1 MAKRIS
7 DEFIEQLRMNND
19 IVSVI
24 SPYVDLKRRGKNLI
38 GLCPFHNEKTPSFT
52 VYPDTQSFYCFGC
65 GAGGEIISFVRRI
78 ENIDYIE
85 AVKSLADKSGMAMPE
100 DGYDDS
106 LIIKRKR
113 MYEMNKE
120 AAKFFHQTLISEE
133 GKTALNYYLS
143 RGYTMSTIRK
153 FGLGYAPDSWDS
165 LLKHLRKLG
174 YSYEEVYEADL
185 AKKSTKTDKVRYYDN
200 FRNRVMVPIID
211 VRGRIVAFGGRVL
224 DDSKPKYVNTSDT
237 LVYKKSLG
245 VFSLNNAKNSN
256 DGQLMVVEGYMDVIA
271 LYQAG
276 FTNTVAAL
284 GTAFTSEMAKLLSRY
299 ANEILLCFDND
310 DAGRKATERAIQVFS
325 SVGLKV
331 KVIKMTGGKDPD
343 EILKKYGPEKFRSF
357 ITGAANDI
365 EYKILEERSKYDIES
380 SDGKLNFIKA
390 VAQILSE
397 TDDVIA
403 RDVYATKI
411 CNELSFNKD
420 AMMSQITSL
429 SKKRNYQKKAGRF
442 REIQKEISGLNDKVN
457 PQKSKNLRGTNAEE
471 ALLSSLMRNP
481 DFWSKIKD
489 EITPDDFITDFNRR
503 LFQII
508 TERIDNGANLD
519 LSLIADSSFSLE
531 EVDAIK
537 TIEMK
542 SENLNH
548 SIKEC
553 RDCIDVIKTEKEK
566 SKNMSINVSEL
577 SDEDFM
583 NLFKRSKE

>member
-24 SPYVDLKRRGKNLI
+24 SPYVELKRRGKNLI

-65 GAGGEIISFVRRI
+65 GAGGEMISFVRRI

-85 AVKSLADKSGMAMPE
+85 AVKSLADKCGMAMPE

-113 MYEMNKE
+113 VYEMNKE
-120 AAKFFHQTLISEE
+120 AARFFHQVLMSDE

-143 RGYTMSTIRK
+143 RGYTPATIKK
-153 FGLGYAPDSWDS
+153 FGLGYAPDSWDK
-165 LLKHLRKLG
+165 LLKHLRGLG
-174 YSYEEVYEADL
+174 YSYEEIYEADL

-245 VFSLNNAKNSN
+245 VFALNYAKNSN
-256 DGQLMVVEGYMDVIA
+256 ERKLMVVEGYMDVIA
-271 LYQAG
+271 LHQAG

-284 GTAFTSEMAKLLSRY
+284 GTAFTPEMAKLLSRY
-299 ANEILLCFDND
+299 ADEILLCFDND
-310 DAGRKATERAIQVFS
+310 EAGRKATDRAMNVFS
-325 SVGLKV
+325 SVGLKI

-343 EILKKYGPEKFRSF
+343 EILKKFGPEKFRSF

-365 EYKILEERSKYDIES
+365 EFRILEEREKYDVES

-397 TDDVIA
+397 TDDIVA
-403 RDVYATKI
+403 KDVYATKI
-411 CNELSFNKD
+411 CNELSFSKD
-420 AMMSQITSL
+420 AMINQINAL
-429 SKKRNYQKKAGRF
+429 SKKRNYKSRSERF
-442 REIQKEISGLNDKVN
+442 RAVQKEMSGLNNKVN
-457 PQKSKNLRGTNAEE
+457 TQKSRNLRCANAEE

-481 DFWSKIKD
+481 DFWDKIKD
-489 EITPDDFITDFNRR
+489 EISPDDFITDFNKR
-503 LFQII
+503 LFSII
-508 TERIDNGANLD
+508 TDRISQGLNID
-519 LSLIADSSFSLE
+519 LSLIADSTFTIE
-531 EVDAIK
+531 EIDAIK
-537 TIEMK
+537 SIEMK

-548 SIKEC
+548 SVKEC
-553 RDCIDVIKTEKEK
+553 RDCIEVIKQEKTKAEK
-566 SKNMSINVSEL
+566 TSVDVSAL

-583 NLFKRSKE
+583 NLFKRSKD

>member
-24 SPYVDLKRRGKNLI
+24 SPYVDLRRRGKNLI

-85 AVKSLADKSGMAMPE
+85 AVKSLADKSGMPMPE

-113 MYEMNKE
+113 VYEMNKE
-120 AAKFFHQTLISEE
+120 AAKFFHQILMSED
-133 GKTALNYYLS
+133 GKVALEYYLS
-143 RGYTMSTIRK
+143 RGYSMSTIRK

-165 LLKHLRKLG
+165 LLRHLRKLG

-185 AKKSTKTDKVRYYDN
+185 AKKSTKTEKVRYYDN

-211 VRGRIVAFGGRVL
+211 VRGRVVAFGGRVL
-224 DDSKPKYVNTSDT
+224 DDSKPKYVNSSDT

-256 DGQLMVVEGYMDVIA
+256 NGQLMVVEGYMDVIA

-276 FTNTVAAL
+276 FTNAVAAL
-284 GTAFTSEMAKLLSRY
+284 GTAFTPEMAKLLSRY
-299 ANEILLCFDND
+299 ASEILLCFDND
-310 DAGRKATERAIQVFS
+310 EAGRKATERAIQVFS

-331 KVIKMTGGKDPD
+331 KVISMTGGKDPD

-357 ITGAANDI
+357 ITGAANDT
-365 EYKILEERSKYDIES
+365 EYKILEERNKYDLES

-397 TDDVIA
+397 TDDIIA
-403 RDVYATKI
+403 RDIYATKV

-420 AMMSQITSL
+420 ALMSQIVSL
-429 SKKRNYQKKAGRF
+429 SKKRSYRRRTDKF
-442 REIQKEISGLNDKVN
+442 REIQKEMSGLNDKVN
-457 PQKSKNLRGTNAEE
+457 TQKSKNLRGTKAEE
-471 ALLSSLMRNP
+471 TLLSSLMRNP
-481 DFWSKIKD
+481 DFWSRIRD
-489 EITPDDFITDFNRR
+489 EITSEDFITDFNRR

-519 LSLIADSSFSLE
+519 LSLIADSSFSVE

-537 TIEMK
+537 AIEMK

-548 SIKEC
+548 SVKEC
-553 RDCIDVIKTEKEK
+553 RDCINVIKTEKQK
-566 SKNMSINVSEL
+566 TGRTDINFSEIG
-577 SDEDFM
+577 DEDFM
-583 NLFKRSKE
+583 NLFKRSKD

>member
-85 AVKSLADKSGMAMPE
+85 AIKSLADKSGMAMPE

-120 AAKFFHQTLISEE
+120 AAKFFHQTLMSEE

-143 RGYTMSTIRK
+143 RGYSMSTIKK

-174 YSYEEVYEADL
+174 YSYEEAYEADL

-310 DAGRKATERAIQVFS
+310 EAGRKATERAIQVFS

-365 EYKILEERSKYDIES
+365 EYKILEERSKYDVES

-397 TDDVIA
+397 TDDIIA

-411 CNELSFNKD
+411 SNELSFSKD
-420 AMMSQITSL
+420 ALMSQISSL
-429 SKKRNYQKKAGRF
+429 SKKRSYQSRANKF
-442 REIQKEISGLNDKVN
+442 RAVQKEISGINNKAN
-457 PQKSKNLRGTNAEE
+457 PQKSKNLRCANAEE

-481 DFWSKIKD
+481 DYWEKIKC
-489 EITPDDFITDFNRR
+489 EIKIDDFVTDFNRR

-519 LSLIADSSFSLE
+519 LSLIADSTFSVE

-542 SENLNH
+542 SENLSH
-548 SIKEC
+548 SLKEC
-553 RDCIDVIKTEKEK
+553 RDCIKVIKEEKEK
-566 SKNMSINVSEL
+566 AKQMSINASEL
-577 SDEDFM
+577 SDEDFK
-583 NLFKRSKE
+583 NLFKKK

>member
-1 MAKRIS
+1 MARIS

-24 SPYVDLKRRGKNLI
+24 SPYVDLRRRGKNLI

-85 AVKSLADKSGMAMPE
+85 AVKSLADRSGMPMPE

-113 MYEMNKE
+113 VYEMNKE
-120 AAKFFHQTLISEE
+120 AAKFFHQTLMSEE
-133 GKTALNYYLS
+133 GKVALEYYLS

-165 LLKHLRKLG
+165 LLRHLRKLG
-174 YSYEEVYEADL
+174 YSNEEVYEADL
-185 AKKSTKTDKVRYYDN
+185 AKKSTKTDKTSYYDN

-211 VRGRIVAFGGRVL
+211 VRGRVVAFGGRVL
-224 DDSKPKYVNTSDT
+224 DDSKPKYVNSSDT

-256 DGQLMVVEGYMDVIA
+256 DGQLMVIEGYMDVIA

-284 GTAFTSEMAKLLSRY
+284 GTAFTPEMAKLLSRY
-299 ANEILLCFDND
+299 ADEILLCFDND
-310 DAGRKATERAIQVFS
+310 EAGRKATERAIQVFG

-365 EYKILEERSKYDIES
+365 EYKIIEEKNKYDIES

-397 TDDVIA
+397 TDDIIA
-403 RDVYATKI
+403 KDVYATKI
-411 CNELSFNKD
+411 CNELSFSKE
-420 AMMSQITSL
+420 ALMSQIESL
-429 SKKRNYQKKAGRF
+429 SKKRNFRKRTDKF
-442 REIQKEISGLNDKVN
+442 REIQKEISGLNNKVN

-471 ALLSSLMRNP
+471 TLLSSLMRNP
-481 DFWSKIKD
+481 DFWVKVKG
-489 EITPDDFITDFNRR
+489 EISAEDFITDFNRR

-508 TERIDNGANLD
+508 TERIDKGANID
-519 LSLIADSSFSLE
+519 LSLIADSTFSVE
-531 EVDAIK
+531 EIDAVK
-537 TIEMK
+537 SIEMK

-548 SIKEC
+548 SVKEC
-553 RDCIDVIKTEKEK
+553 RDCIKVIKEEKEK
-566 SKNMSINVSEL
+566 SVKTDMNFSEMGD
-577 SDEDFM
+577 DEFM
-583 NLFKRSKE
+583 KLFKRSKD

>member
-24 SPYVDLKRRGKNLI
+24 SPYVELKRRGKNLI

-65 GAGGEIISFVRRI
+65 GAGGEMISFVRRI

-85 AVKSLADKSGMAMPE
+85 AVKSLADKCGMAMPE

-113 MYEMNKE
+113 VYEMNKE
-120 AAKFFHQTLISEE
+120 AARFFHQVLMSDE

-143 RGYTMSTIRK
+143 RGYTPATIKK
-153 FGLGYAPDSWDS
+153 FGLGYAPDSWDK
-165 LLKHLRKLG
+165 LLKHLRGLG
-174 YSYEEVYEADL
+174 YSYEEIYEADL

-245 VFSLNNAKNSN
+245 VFALNYAKNSN
-256 DGQLMVVEGYMDVIA
+256 ERKLMVVEGYMDVIA
-271 LYQAG
+271 LHQAG

-284 GTAFTSEMAKLLSRY
+284 GTAFTPEMAKLLSRY
-299 ANEILLCFDND
+299 ADEILLCFDND
-310 DAGRKATERAIQVFS
+310 EAGRKATDRAMNVFS
-325 SVGLKV
+325 SVGLKI

-343 EILKKYGPEKFRSF
+343 EILKKFGPEKFRSF

-365 EYKILEERSKYDIES
+365 EFRILEEREKYDVES

-397 TDDVIA
+397 TDDIVA
-403 RDVYATKI
+403 KDVYATKI
-411 CNELSFNKD
+411 CNELSFSKD
-420 AMMSQITSL
+420 AMINQINAL
-429 SKKRNYQKKAGRF
+429 SKKRNYKSRSERF
-442 REIQKEISGLNDKVN
+442 RAVQKEMSGLNNKVN
-457 PQKSKNLRGTNAEE
+457 TQKSRNLRCANAEE

-481 DFWSKIKD
+481 DFWDKIKD
-489 EITPDDFITDFNRR
+489 EISSDDFITDFNKR
-503 LFQII
+503 LFNII
-508 TERIDNGANLD
+508 TDRISQGLNID
-519 LSLIADSSFSLE
+519 LSLIADSTFTIE
-531 EVDAIK
+531 EIDAIK
-537 TIEMK
+537 SIEMK

-548 SIKEC
+548 SVKEC
-553 RDCIDVIKTEKEK
+553 RDCIEVIKQEKTKAEK
-566 SKNMSINVSEL
+566 TSVDVSAL

-583 NLFKRSKE
+583 NLFKRGKD

>member
-24 SPYVDLKRRGKNLI
+24 SPYVELKRRGKNLI

-65 GAGGEIISFVRRI
+65 GAGGEMISFVRRI

-85 AVKSLADKSGMAMPE
+85 AVKSLADKCGMAMPE

-113 MYEMNKE
+113 VYEMNKE
-120 AAKFFHQTLISEE
+120 AARFFHQVLISDE

-143 RGYTMSTIRK
+143 RGYTPATIKK
-153 FGLGYAPDSWDS
+153 FGLGYAPDSWDK
-165 LLKHLRKLG
+165 LLKHLRGLG
-174 YSYEEVYEADL
+174 YSYEEIYEADL

-245 VFSLNNAKNSN
+245 VFALNYAKNSN
-256 DGQLMVVEGYMDVIA
+256 ERKLMVVEGYMDVIA
-271 LYQAG
+271 LHQAG

-284 GTAFTSEMAKLLSRY
+284 GTAFTPEMAKLLSRY
-299 ANEILLCFDND
+299 ADEILLCFDND
-310 DAGRKATERAIQVFS
+310 EAGRKATDRAMNVFS
-325 SVGLKV
+325 SVGLKI

-343 EILKKYGPEKFRSF
+343 EILKKFGPEKFRSF

-365 EYKILEERSKYDIES
+365 EFRILEEREKYDVES

-397 TDDVIA
+397 TDDIVA
-403 RDVYATKI
+403 KDVYATKI
-411 CNELSFNKD
+411 CNELSFSKD
-420 AMMSQITSL
+420 AMINQINAL
-429 SKKRNYQKKAGRF
+429 SKKRNYKSRSERF
-442 REIQKEISGLNDKVN
+442 RAVQKEMSGLNNKVN
-457 PQKSKNLRGTNAEE
+457 TQKSRNLRCANAEE

-481 DFWSKIKD
+481 DFWDKIKD
-489 EITPDDFITDFNRR
+489 EISPDDFITDFNKR
-503 LFQII
+503 LFNII
-508 TERIDNGANLD
+508 TDRISQGLNID
-519 LSLIADSSFSLE
+519 LSLIADSTFTIE
-531 EVDAIK
+531 EIDAIK
-537 TIEMK
+537 SIEMK

-548 SIKEC
+548 SVKEC
-553 RDCIDVIKTEKEK
+553 RDCIEVIKQEKTKAEK
-566 SKNMSINVSEL
+566 TSVDVSAL

-583 NLFKRSKE
+583 NLFKRGKD

>member
-24 SPYVDLKRRGKNLI
+24 SPYVELKRRGKNLI

-65 GAGGEIISFVRRI
+65 GAGGEMISFVRRI

-85 AVKSLADKSGMAMPE
+85 AVKSLADKCGMAMPE

-113 MYEMNKE
+113 VYEMNKE
-120 AAKFFHQTLISEE
+120 AARFFHQVLMSDE

-143 RGYTMSTIRK
+143 RGYTPATIKK
-153 FGLGYAPDSWDS
+153 FGLGYAPDSWDK
-165 LLKHLRKLG
+165 LLKHLRGLG
-174 YSYEEVYEADL
+174 YSYEEIYEADL

-245 VFSLNNAKNSN
+245 VFALNYAKNSN
-256 DGQLMVVEGYMDVIA
+256 ERKLMVVEGYMDVIA
-271 LYQAG
+271 LHQAG

-284 GTAFTSEMAKLLSRY
+284 GTAFTPEMAKLLSRY
-299 ANEILLCFDND
+299 ADEILLCFDND
-310 DAGRKATERAIQVFS
+310 EAGRKATDRAMNVFS
-325 SVGLKV
+325 SVGLKI

-343 EILKKYGPEKFRSF
+343 EILKKFGPEKFRSF

-365 EYKILEERSKYDIES
+365 EFRILEEREKYDVES

-397 TDDVIA
+397 TDDIVA
-403 RDVYATKI
+403 KDVYATKI
-411 CNELSFNKD
+411 CNELSFSKD
-420 AMMSQITSL
+420 AMINQINAL
-429 SKKRNYQKKAGRF
+429 SKKRNYKSRSERF
-442 REIQKEISGLNDKVN
+442 RAVQKEMSGLNNKVN
-457 PQKSKNLRGTNAEE
+457 TQKSRNLRCANAEE

-481 DFWSKIKD
+481 DFWDKIKD
-489 EITPDDFITDFNRR
+489 EISPDDFITDFNKR
-503 LFQII
+503 LFNII
-508 TERIDNGANLD
+508 TDRISQGLNID
-519 LSLIADSSFSLE
+519 LSLIADSTFTIE
-531 EVDAIK
+531 EIDAIK
-537 TIEMK
+537 SIEMK

-548 SIKEC
+548 SVKEC
-553 RDCIDVIKTEKEK
+553 RDCIEVIKQEKTKAEK
-566 SKNMSINVSEL
+566 TSVDVSAL

-583 NLFKRSKE
+583 NLFKRGKD